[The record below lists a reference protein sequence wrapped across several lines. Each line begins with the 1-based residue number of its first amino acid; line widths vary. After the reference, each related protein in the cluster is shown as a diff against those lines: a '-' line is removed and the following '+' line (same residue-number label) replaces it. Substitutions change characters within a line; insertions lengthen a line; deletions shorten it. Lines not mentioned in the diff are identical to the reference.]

1 MSPMEAQA
9 MKRCRKPLS
18 ESIKMEETKQKRD
31 KRITIRLSSDEVAHI
46 RRIATQ
52 FNTTPSEAVRIL
64 LQKHVY
70 RKH

>member
-18 ESIKMEETKQKRD
+18 ESIKMEETQKRD

-52 FNTTPSEAVRIL
+52 FDTTPSEAVRIL
-64 LQKHVY
+64 LQKYIY
-70 RKH
+70 RKP